1 MALELLLSASL
12 VLTADQLT
20 KAFVAK
26 RLAEGESVAIGS
38 CLQIRHVAKA
48 RRSQRLVPDRT
59 VLLLLWGL
67 AVGGIIFA
75 VQSGYFF
82 QHPVAQVG
90 LGAAMGGATSNLYGR
105 LRRGAV
111 IDFLDVGW
119 WPVFNL
125 ADVAIT
131 LGVMAALWFIR

>member
-20 KAFVAK
+20 KVFVTK
-26 RLAEGESVAIGS
+26 HLPEGQSVSVGS
-38 CLQIRHVAKA
+38 FLKIRHVTKA
-48 RRSQRLVPDRT
+48 GRSQRLVHSRT

-67 AVGGIIFA
+67 AVGGI
-75 VQSGYFF
+75 VLVLRSGHFF
-82 QHPVAQVG
+82 QHPEAQVG
-90 LGAAMGGATSNLYGR
+90 LGGAIGGAASNLYGR
-105 LRRGAV
+105 LRHGAV

-131 LGVMAALWFIR
+131 VGVVVALWFIR